1 MGINFG
7 LKKKNREI
15 MEDVTKDK
23 DSIILLVIIAGLV
36 GWNIFTTNTIKTD
49 VKGYEKKIESI
60 QTKIDSSQ
68 IVNKQIDTKIGEVK
82 ENVTTITNEIHHI
95 DKNITVIKKQTDE
108 KVNNVDNIPDSEL
121 ELFFTNKYEQPTP
134 KSGN

>member
-1 MGINFG
+1 
-7 LKKKNREI
+7 
-15 MEDVTKDK
+15 MEDITKDK
-23 DSIILLVIIAGLV
+23 DNIILLVIIGSLV

-49 VKGYEKKIESI
+49 VKGYGKKIENI

-68 IVNKQIDTKIGEVK
+68 VLNKQINTKIGEVK

-121 ELFFTNKYEQPTP
+121 ELFFTNKYEQPISNTG
-134 KSGN
+134 K

>member
-1 MGINFG
+1 
-7 LKKKNREI
+7 
-15 MEDVTKDK
+15 MEDITKDK
-23 DSIILLVIIAGLV
+23 DNIILLVIIGALV

-49 VKGYEKKIESI
+49 VKGYGKKIENI

-68 IVNKQIDTKIGEVK
+68 VLNKQINTKIGEVK
-82 ENVTTITNEIHHI
+82 ENVTTISNEIHHI

-121 ELFFTNKYEQPTP
+121 ELFFTNKYEQPISN
-134 KSGN
+134 KGK

>member
-1 MGINFG
+1 
-7 LKKKNREI
+7 
-15 MEDVTKDK
+15 MEDITKDK
-23 DSIILLVIIAGLV
+23 DNIILLVIIAVLV

-60 QTKIDSSQ
+60 RTKIDSSQ
-68 IVNKQIDTKIGEVK
+68 VVNKQIDTKISEVK

-95 DKNITVIKKQTDE
+95 DKNIKVIKKQTDE

>member
-1 MGINFG
+1 
-7 LKKKNREI
+7 
-15 MEDVTKDK
+15 MEDITKDK
-23 DSIILLVIIAGLV
+23 DNIILLVIIAALV

-121 ELFFTNKYEQPTP
+121 ELFFTNKYEQPISNTG
-134 KSGN
+134 K